1 MSGRLLIVST
11 AFHGIW
17 RSVADAFEQ
26 QGWQVSAHLYD
37 DYASFSAKA
46 HNKLGHELPARLGMS
61 TLDRRRSET
70 GEAAA
75 LAVRTHKPDAVL
87 VIKGDVLGDAFWDA
101 LDELR
106 LPRASWL
113 YDQLDAMHYSQ
124 SALTR
129 IGGIA
134 TFSKSDSERLIAAGL
149 TAAHVHLAFDP
160 RFEPQGRRTPGVV
173 FAGARYPARER
184 LLLQLQS
191 AGVPVRAYG
200 RSWSHHPV
208 DRLRTWEIK
217 RPRIPAGRELARDE
231 AHHVMEAADA
241 TVNVH
246 GSQDGYTL
254 RTFEAA
260 GIGAVHLI
268 DRPDVGDLYEPGE
281 EILVYDGA
289 DELIELSRK
298 AVLDR
303 SWAEK
308 IRTGGRART
317 LADHT
322 FLHRAR
328 VIETLLMPA

>member
-1 MSGRLLIVST
+1 MARRLLIVST

-46 HNKLGHELPARLGMS
+46 RNKLGHELPAKLALS
-61 TLDRRRSET
+61 TLDRRRAQT

-75 LAVRTHKPDAVL
+75 LAVRAHAPDAVL

-101 LDELR
+101 LDERR
-106 LPRASWL
+106 LPRATWL
-113 YDQLDAMHYSQ
+113 YDQLGAMHYT
-124 SALTR
+124 SAALLR
-129 IGGIA
+129 VGGIA
-134 TFSKSDSERLIAAGL
+134 TFSRSDSERLTAEGL
-149 TAAHVHLAFDP
+149 VASHVHLAFDP
-160 RFEPQGRRTPGVV
+160 RFEPRGRRTPGVV

-200 RSWSHHPV
+200 RSWSHHPI

-217 RPRIPAGRELARDE
+217 RPAIPAGRELARDD
-231 AHHVMEAADA
+231 AHWVMEAADA

-268 DRPDVGDLYEPGE
+268 DRPDVGELYEPGE
-281 EILVYDGA
+281 EILVYDGPE
-289 DELIELSRK
+289 ELIELSRR
-298 AVLDR
+298 ASVDR
-303 SWAEK
+303 RWAER
-308 IRTGGRART
+308 IRAGGRART

-322 FLHRAR
+322 FVHRAR
-328 VIETLLMPA
+328 EIETLLLPS